1 MNFIKTSFL
10 SGLSTAI
17 SLLARL
23 ISTKI
28 VAVYLGT
35 NGMFLMG
42 QLKDFL
48 RLGNT
53 IGSFG
58 IENGIV
64 KYVSEYDND
73 KSKLSNIIGTSFKI
87 NFTSA
92 LIFSGLIIIFK
103 NQIADFLQINFSENF
118 YFLILIFSI
127 ISASI
132 HTCFLSIYN
141 GLNKIKLYVLV
152 NIFSNIISAI
162 VLVILVLEMEIIGA
176 FYALAINQIFSLL
189 INVIFFFIYKPFEIG
204 WVFKKF
210 IYDNLKKLSSFS
222 IMAVVGPT
230 CLIISTFIV
239 RDFIFAEF
247 GSDYAGSWEAMWR
260 ISAIYLLFLITTFK
274 FYLIPTFSKLDD
286 NELKKEVFKI
296 WKVVIPIII
305 IITAGVYIT
314 KDLIINILLSEEF
327 MLMNTII
334 FFHLLGDIIKINCWV
349 LGNIMISKADTKS
362 FIFFQ
367 IEWSVI
373 FVALTYLFIGKY
385 GFVGVSISYFITYII
400 HFSLLNLYFR
410 KLLWINK
417 VLNN

>member
-92 LIFSGLIIIFK
+92 LIFSSLIIIFK

-162 VLVILVLEMEIIGA
+162 ILVILVLEMEIIGA

-210 IYDNLKKLSSFS
+210 VYDNLKKLSSFS

-327 MLMNTII
+327 ILINTII

-362 FIFFQ
+362 FVFFQ

-417 VLNN
+417 V

>member
-162 VLVILVLEMEIIGA
+162 ILVILVLEMEIIGA

-210 IYDNLKKLSSFS
+210 VYDNLKKLSSFS

-314 KDLIINILLSEEF
+314 KDLIINILLSKEF
-327 MLMNTII
+327 ILINAII

-410 KLLWINK
+410 KLLWMNID
-417 VLNN
+417 

>member
-152 NIFSNIISAI
+152 NIFSNIVSAVI
-162 VLVILVLEMEIIGA
+162 LVILVLEMEIIGA

-210 IYDNLKKLSSFS
+210 VYDNLKKLSSFS

-327 MLMNTII
+327 ILINTII

-417 VLNN
+417 V

>member
-64 KYVSEYDND
+64 KYVSEYESE
-73 KSKLSNIIGTSFKI
+73 KTKLSDIIGTSFKI
-87 NFTSA
+87 NLASA
-92 LIFSGLIIIFK
+92 LIFSSLILIFK
-103 NQIADFLQINFSENF
+103 NQISDFLQINFSENF

-141 GLNKIKLYVLV
+141 GLKKIKLYVLV
-152 NIFSNIISAI
+152 NIFSNIVSAI
-162 VLVILVLEMEIIGA
+162 ILVILVLEMQIIGA

-189 INVIFFFIYKPFEIG
+189 INIILFFIYKPFEIR
-204 WVFKKF
+204 WVFKEF
-210 IYDNLKKLSSFS
+210 VYDNLKKLSSFS
-222 IMAVVGPT
+222 VMAVVGPT

-239 RDFIFAEF
+239 RDFIFNEF

-274 FYLIPTFSKLDD
+274 FYLIPTFSKLNN

-327 MLMNTII
+327 ILINTII
-334 FFHLLGDIIKINCWV
+334 FFHLLGDVIKINCWV

-367 IEWSVI
+367 IEWSVV

-410 KLLWINK
+410 KLLWMN
-417 VLNN
+417 VD

>member
-1 MNFIKTSFL
+1 MNFVKTSFL

-64 KYVSEYDND
+64 KYVSEYESE
-73 KSKLSNIIGTSFKI
+73 KTKLSDIIGTSFKI
-87 NFTSA
+87 NFASA
-92 LIFSGLIIIFK
+92 LIFSSLILVFK
-103 NQIADFLQINFSENF
+103 NQVSDFLQINFSENF

-152 NIFSNIISAI
+152 NIFSNIVSAI
-162 VLVILVLEMEIIGA
+162 ILVILVLEIEIIGA

-189 INVIFFFIYKPFEIG
+189 INIILFFIYKPFEIR
-204 WVFKKF
+204 WVFKQF
-210 IYDNLKKLSSFS
+210 VYDNLKKLSSFS
-222 IMAVVGPT
+222 VMAVVGPT

-239 RDFIFAEF
+239 RDFIFTEF

-274 FYLIPTFSKLDD
+274 FYLIPTFSKLNN

-327 MLMNTII
+327 MLINTII
-334 FFHLLGDIIKINCWV
+334 FFHLLGDVIKINCWV

-367 IEWSVI
+367 IEWSVV
-373 FVALTYLFIGKY
+373 FVALTYIFIGKY

-410 KLLWINK
+410 KLLWMT
-417 VLNN
+417 VD

>member
-73 KSKLSNIIGTSFKI
+73 QSKLSNIIGTSFKI

-162 VLVILVLEMEIIGA
+162 ILVILVLEMEIIGA

-210 IYDNLKKLSSFS
+210 VYDNLKKLSSFS

-314 KDLIINILLSEEF
+314 KDLIINILLSKEF
-327 MLMNTII
+327 ILINAII

-367 IEWSVI
+367 IEWSVV

-410 KLLWINK
+410 KLLWMNID
-417 VLNN
+417 

>member
-64 KYVSEYDND
+64 KYVSEYESE
-73 KSKLSNIIGTSFKI
+73 KTKLSNIIGTSFKI
-87 NFTSA
+87 NLASA
-92 LIFSGLIIIFK
+92 LIFSSLILVFK
-103 NQIADFLQINFSENF
+103 NQISDFLQINFNENF

-141 GLNKIKLYVLV
+141 GLNRIKLYVLV
-152 NIFSNIISAI
+152 NIFSNIVSAI
-162 VLVILVLEMEIIGA
+162 ILVILVLEMQIIGA

-189 INVIFFFIYKPFEIG
+189 INIILFFIYKPFEIR
-204 WVFKKF
+204 WVFKQF
-210 IYDNLKKLSSFS
+210 VYDNLKKLSSFS
-222 IMAVVGPT
+222 VMAVVGPT

-239 RDFIFAEF
+239 RDFIFTEF
-247 GSDYAGSWEAMWR
+247 GTDYAGSWEAMWR

-274 FYLIPTFSKLDD
+274 FYLIPTFSKLNN

-327 MLMNTII
+327 ILINTII

-349 LGNIMISKADTKS
+349 LGNIMISKAYTKS

-367 IEWSVI
+367 IEWSVV

-410 KLLWINK
+410 KLLWMN
-417 VLNN
+417 VD

>member
-1 MNFIKTSFL
+1 MNFVKTSFL

-64 KYVSEYDND
+64 KYVSEYESE
-73 KSKLSNIIGTSFKI
+73 KTKLSDIIGTSFKI
-87 NFTSA
+87 NFASA
-92 LIFSGLIIIFK
+92 LIFSSLILVFK
-103 NQIADFLQINFSENF
+103 NQISDFLQINFSENF

-152 NIFSNIISAI
+152 NIFSNIVSAI
-162 VLVILVLEMEIIGA
+162 ILVILVLEMQIIGA

-189 INVIFFFIYKPFEIG
+189 INIIFFFIYKPFEIG
-204 WVFKKF
+204 WVLKQFV
-210 IYDNLKKLSSFS
+210 YDNFKKLSSFS
-222 IMAVVGPT
+222 VMAVVGPT

-239 RDFIFAEF
+239 RDFIFTEF

-274 FYLIPTFSKLDD
+274 FYLIPTFSKLNN

-296 WKVVIPIII
+296 WKVVIPIIL

-327 MLMNTII
+327 LLINTII
-334 FFHLLGDIIKINCWV
+334 FFHLLGDVIKINCWV

-367 IEWSVI
+367 IEWSVV

-410 KLLWINK
+410 KLLWMN
-417 VLNN
+417 VD

>member
-152 NIFSNIISAI
+152 NIFSNIISAVI
-162 VLVILVLEMEIIGA
+162 LVILVLEMEIIGA

-189 INVIFFFIYKPFEIG
+189 INLIFFFIYKPFEIG

-210 IYDNLKKLSSFS
+210 VYDNLKKLSSFS

-314 KDLIINILLSEEF
+314 KDLIINILLSKEF
-327 MLMNTII
+327 ILINAII

-367 IEWSVI
+367 IEWSVV

-410 KLLWINK
+410 KLLWMNID
-417 VLNN
+417 

>member
-1 MNFIKTSFL
+1 MFMNFIKTSFL

-64 KYVSEYDND
+64 KYVSEYEKERN
-73 KSKLSNIIGTSFKI
+73 KLSDIIGTSFKI
-87 NFTSA
+87 NLTSA
-92 LIFSGLIIIFK
+92 IIFSLSILVFK

-118 YFLILIFSI
+118 YFLILILSVT
-127 ISASI
+127 SASI

-141 GLNKIKLYVLV
+141 GLNKIKLYVFV
-152 NIFSNIISAI
+152 NIFSNIVSA
-162 VLVILVLEMEIIGA
+162 VILVFLVLKMEIVGA

-189 INVIFFFIYKPFEIG
+189 INILFFVIYRPFELNWI
-204 WVFKKF
+204 FKKF
-210 IYDNLKKLSSFS
+210 VKDNLKKLSSFS

-230 CLIISTFIV
+230 CLIISSFIV
-239 RDFIFAEF
+239 RDYIFDEF
-247 GSDYAGSWEAMWR
+247 GPDYAGSWEAMWR

-274 FYLIPTFSKLDD
+274 FYLIPTFSKLND

-305 IITAGVYIT
+305 IITFGVYIT
-314 KDLIINILLSEEF
+314 KDLIINILLSKEF
-327 MLMNTII
+327 TLINII
-334 FFHLLGDIIKINCWV
+334 ILFHLLGDIIKINCWV
-349 LGNIMISKADTKS
+349 LGNIMIAKAKTKS

-367 IEWSVI
+367 VEWSVI
-373 FVALTYLFIGKY
+373 FVILTYIFIGKY
-385 GFVGVSISYFITYII
+385 GFVGVSIAYFITYII
-400 HFSLLNLYFR
+400 HFSLLNIYFR
-410 KLLWINK
+410 KLLWTK
-417 VLNN
+417 S